1 MTRSS
6 TRSRSTAVVL
16 VGLLVALCALLTPK
30 ASATGSSGQGASGA
44 VASGAVTSGAVAS
57 ETSGAAGSAG
67 TAVLA
72 DGADKAPHDPGAPGC
87 HRSQGGD
94 GSLPATR
101 GGAPQSQPLVLSEC
115 PLPASHSALDA
126 AHARPPVRGPSPLAP
141 PTPVGLS
148 VLRV

>member
-1 MTRSS
+1 M
-6 TRSRSTAVVL
+6 L

-30 ASATGSSGQGASGA
+30 ATATGSSGQGVSGA
-44 VASGAVTSGAVAS
+44 VTSGSVTSGAVTSGAVAS
-57 ETSGAAGSAG
+57 ETSGASGTVG

-72 DGADKAPHDPGAPGC
+72 DGGDKAPHDPGAPGC